1 MSDTTTPTATP
12 PAAQPAPAPAASTT
26 EQPKPQAPQPATPE
40 KPKQGDP
47 ADAPLGEPGLKALRE
62 EREAR
67 ERLEQAMK
75 DQRSALLKAFGVET
89 DKPGE
94 DIVKT
99 LQEQVSAMQ
108 RDSLVDRVARRHGIT
123 DDDDVA
129 FLRTASDEATMQR
142 LAERL
147 KTNPAPTSP
156 APDPSQGSAPLT
168 EEAAAQAAYEAFYPS
183 TPSK

>member
-1 MSDTTTPTATP
+1 MSEPTTATP
-12 PAAQPAPAPAASTT
+12 PAAQPAPAPA
-26 EQPKPQAPQPATPE
+26 EQPKPQAPQPAANTPTTPE
-40 KPKQGDP
+40 KPQQGDP
-47 ADAPLGEPGLKALRE
+47 AEAPLGESGIKALRE
-62 EREAR
+62 ERAAR

-123 DDDDVA
+123 DDGDVA
-129 FLRTASDEATMQR
+129 FLRTASDEDTMQR

-147 KTNPAPTSP
+147 KTSNTAPGSP
-156 APDPSQGSAPLT
+156 APDPSQGSVPLT
-168 EEAAAQAAYEAFYPS
+168 AEAAAQAAYEAYFPK